1 MRGSNRAAG
10 ELLGPPP
17 RLSASDLDRS
27 HRVGEERS
35 PRPPRPAPR
44 QAQANP
50 SNSLFLLAPN
60 TRDGRAH
67 RTSVVLPGRL
77 ARIGGLGHDLRMAT
91 PRRARVEAV
100 GASASVTP
108 LELFFDLVFV
118 FALTQITDLMA
129 GSPSVEGLV
138 RGALVLSVL
147 WWCWVGYAWLCNV
160 AKADEGIIRLAMFFA
175 MGGVFVAAI
184 TIPEAFDDG
193 PGGLFGPAVFAFCCL
208 GVRLV
213 HVFMFWIVSREDR
226 ELRGQIIRFIPSV
239 VAGTALLLLAS
250 QTTGTVQTLL
260 WVAALV
266 ADYIGTLLS
275 GTNWRIASAGHFAE
289 RHGLIVLVALGESIV
304 ATGIG
309 IAQVPVSWPIVGA
322 VLLGLAISGA
332 LWWAYFDVT
341 SMITG
346 RALAAAE
353 GVRQITLARNGYSFL
368 HLPMIIGI
376 IMMSLGL
383 KKAIGYVAGVDE
395 HTLADPIYGIPLA
408 ALYGGAALYLLA
420 HVGFKYLMTGS
431 LNAERIAVVVLLLV
445 LIPLVSHLPALATLA
460 VLAVVLMALIGFET
474 YRYAELRHEIRHGGH

>member
-1 MRGSNRAAG
+1 
-10 ELLGPPP
+10 
-17 RLSASDLDRS
+17 
-27 HRVGEERS
+27 
-35 PRPPRPAPR
+35 
-44 QAQANP
+44 
-50 SNSLFLLAPN
+50 
-60 TRDGRAH
+60 
-67 RTSVVLPGRL
+67 
-77 ARIGGLGHDLRMAT
+77 MAT

-100 GASASVTP
+100 GAQASVTP

-129 GSPSVEGLV
+129 EAPSVEGLI
-138 RGALVLSVL
+138 RGALVLTVL

-160 AKADEGIIRLAMFFA
+160 AKADEGVIRLAMFFA
-175 MGGVFVAAI
+175 MGVLFVAAI

-193 PGGLFGPAVFAFCCL
+193 PGGLFGPAVFAFCYL
-208 GVRLV
+208 GFRVV
-213 HVFMFWIVSREDR
+213 HVVMFLIVAREDR
-226 ELRGQIIRFIPSV
+226 VLRRQIYRFIPSMV
-239 VAGTALLLLAS
+239 IGTALLLLAS
-250 QTTGTVQTLL
+250 QTTGVTQTLL

-266 ADYIGTLLS
+266 GDYVGTILS
-275 GTNWRIASAGHFAE
+275 GTNWRLNSAGHFAE

-309 IAQVPVSWPIVGA
+309 IAQVPVSWPIIAA

-341 SMITG
+341 SMITE

-353 GVRQITLARNGYSFL
+353 GTRQIQLARNGYSFL

-395 HTLADPIYGIPLA
+395 HALADPIYGIPLA

-431 LNAERIAVVVLLLV
+431 LNVERIVVIVLILV
-445 LIPLVSHLPALATLA
+445 LIPVVANLPALATLG
-460 VLAVVLMALIGFET
+460 VLTVVLVALIGFET
-474 YRYAELRHEIRHGGH
+474 YRYAELRHEIRHGGHVA